1 MVILYTSL
9 PVTGAKNL
17 PVKLLV
23 VDGKNVLIS
32 KFYDDNFIIK
42 SKFFP
47 PDSALLKSVLIALS

>member
-1 MVILYTSL
+1 MVILYTYL
-9 PVTGAKNL
+9 PVIGAKNL

-47 PDSALLKSVLIALS
+47 LIQLYLNLC